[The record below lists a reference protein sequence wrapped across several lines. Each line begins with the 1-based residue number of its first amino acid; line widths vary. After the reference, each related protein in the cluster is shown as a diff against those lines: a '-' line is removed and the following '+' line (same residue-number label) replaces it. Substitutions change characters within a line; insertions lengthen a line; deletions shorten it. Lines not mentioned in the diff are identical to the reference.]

1 MILGDFY
8 QLLQLDPFILKQKFI
23 KRTLKT
29 AEIFL
34 ARLVNKGYFISFVCD
49 FMGVDDYFFF
59 GKAVAPFF
67 NCIILFAVEYPF
79 RLIWL
84 QGKTGLA

>member
-29 AEIFL
+29 AEIFWRAL
-34 ARLVNKGYFISFVCD
+34 LIRDILLVSF
-49 FMGVDDYFFF
+49 
-59 GKAVAPFF
+59 A
-67 NCIILFAVEYPF
+67 ILWVSTITFSLEK
-79 RLIWL
+79 L
-84 QGKTGLA
+84 

>member
-1 MILGDFY
+1 MTFY
-8 QLLQLDPFILKQKFI
+8 QLLQLDPFILKQKIHQADTKKQRRYFWRALLI
-23 KRTLKT
+23 RDILLVSFAILWVSTIT
-29 AEIFL
+29 FL
-34 ARLVNKGYFISFVCD
+34 WKSCSA
-49 FMGVDDYFFF
+49 
-59 GKAVAPFF
+59 FF

>member
-49 FMGVDDYFFF
+49 FMGVDDYFFLW
-59 GKAVAPFF
+59 KSCSAFF